1 MRRPLAVLGLV
12 ALVACGGGG
21 DEVASPTTTTTKPS
35 AVATSSSTTSTTA
48 AEAPGP
54 SPGCGTVEPAPGR
67 RVEEEV
73 PAARNPREVLVDVPP
88 ADDGR
93 TPLPVVLQL
102 HASGGTPDGIADMTG
117 FTELGARDGVLVV
130 SPEGSLQPR
139 GWVTFTGEPHGLTFT
154 ETTFLDDLLAH
165 LGEIRCIDEARV
177 SVVGVSNGA
186 AMAMLYACE
195 SAGPLVA
202 AVAVA
207 GLLWPGDERCD
218 GDLPPRVGTWLGTED
233 RVFESFLDK
242 TPAGCCGGTYV
253 WPPEEVEPRWR
264 DHVGDATWVTVE
276 GLGHAWP
283 RAETERIWSL
293 LVGP

>member
-1 MRRPLAVLGLV
+1 MRRPLAVLWLV
-12 ALVACGGGG
+12 ALVGCGGG
-21 DEVASPTTTTTKPS
+21 EAASPSTTDTTAPTTSTTTTTTAPAAVGDGDGVS
-35 AVATSSSTTSTTA
+35 A
-48 AEAPGP
+48 
-54 SPGCGTVEPAPGR
+54 GCGTVEPAPGQR
-67 RVEEEV
+67 IEEQL
-73 PAARNPREVLVDVPP
+73 PAARNRREVLVDVPP
-88 ADDGR
+88 VDDGR
-93 TPLPVVLQL
+93 TPMPVVLQL
-102 HASGGTPDGIADMTG
+102 HASGGTPSGIAEMTG

-130 SPEGSLQPR
+130 SPEGSLRPR
-139 GWVTFTGEPHGLTFT
+139 GWVTFTDEPHGLTFT

-165 LGEIRCIDEARV
+165 LGATRCIDERRV

-218 GDLPPRVGTWLGTED
+218 GDLPERVGTWLGTD
-233 RVFESFLDK
+233 DLVFESFLDE

-253 WPPEEVEPRWR
+253 WPPGEVEPRWR
-264 DHVGDATWVTVE
+264 AHVADAMWVSVE
-276 GLGHAWP
+276 ALGHAWP

>member
-1 MRRPLAVLGLV
+1 MRRLLAVLGLV
-12 ALVACGGGG
+12 ALVACGGG
-21 DEVASPTTTTTKPS
+21 DDAAAPS
-35 AVATSSSTTSTTA
+35 TTSSTSTTSTTGTTTTTV
-48 AEAPGP
+48 AEAP
-54 SPGCGTVEPAPGR
+54 SGCGTVEPAPGR
-67 RVEEEV
+67 RIEELL
-73 PAARNPREVLVDVPP
+73 PAARNRREVLVDVPP

-102 HASGGTPDGIADMTG
+102 HASGGTPNGIADMTG

-139 GWVTFTGEPHGLTFT
+139 GWVTFTDEPHGLTFT
-154 ETTFLDDLLAH
+154 ETAFLDDLVEH
-165 LGEIRCIDEARV
+165 LRATRCIDERRI

-195 SAGPLVA
+195 SARPIVA

-233 RVFESFLDK
+233 RVFESFLEK
-242 TPAGCCGGTYV
+242 TPAGCCGGTWV
-253 WPPEEVEPRWR
+253 WPPAEVEPRWAAR
-264 DHVGDATWVTVE
+264 VDGATWVTVE